1 VPLACLNRRHCLSV
15 LPGFRA
21 NPCGRNGR

>member
-15 LPGFRA
+15 LLGFGP